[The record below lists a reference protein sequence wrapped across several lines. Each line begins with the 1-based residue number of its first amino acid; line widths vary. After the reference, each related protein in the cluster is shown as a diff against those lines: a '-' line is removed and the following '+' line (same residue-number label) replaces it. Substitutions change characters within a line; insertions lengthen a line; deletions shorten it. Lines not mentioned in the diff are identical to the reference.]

1 MTRLRAAL
9 AQEVDPA
16 SIAVFRMMFGIL
28 AAATALRF
36 VLKGWIQILLV
47 EPEFHFAWIDFIEVP
62 SSRILYVLFGLQF
75 VAGVLIACGVRV
87 RFALFLWL
95 VSFGYVELLD
105 KSLYLNHYV
114 LFSLVG
120 LTLFLSPAARLR
132 LSSNSRGAPQ
142 WLLWILRV
150 EFSMVFFWAGV
161 HKINPDWLLR
171 AEPLTTWLQ
180 AHSEFPVVGP
190 VLAWDSTAVVMS
202 WSGMIY
208 DLGIPLLLLW
218 PRTRMWG
225 LVLVVSFHSMV
236 GLLFPIGVFPFLMMA
251 GALLFCSPQWPRRF
265 LSSRWKGSAEAPRA
279 MRFSGFGLWG
289 VAVLF
294 LTLFP
299 ARSLLGDGNVSWTEN
314 AYRFSWKVLL
324 NEKTGLVNY
333 RVVDPE
339 SQRTWIVS
347 PADELTL
354 NQHQQMR
361 TQPDMIRDYAL
372 HLQSTKQKALNRPVE
387 VYVDAW
393 ASLNGRPS
401 QRLIRSDVDL
411 TQSKSTLKRMNW
423 IVPLAPLSD

>member
-1 MTRLRAAL
+1 
-9 AQEVDPA
+9 
-16 SIAVFRMMFGIL
+16 
-28 AAATALRF
+28 
-36 VLKGWIQILLV
+36 
-47 EPEFHFAWIDFIEVP
+47 
-62 SSRILYVLFGLQF
+62 
-75 VAGVLIACGVRV
+75 
-87 RFALFLWL
+87 
-95 VSFGYVELLD
+95 
-105 KSLYLNHYV
+105 
-114 LFSLVG
+114 
-120 LTLFLSPAARLR
+120 
-132 LSSNSRGAPQ
+132 
-142 WLLWILRV
+142 
-150 EFSMVFFWAGV
+150 
-161 HKINPDWLLR
+161 
-171 AEPLTTWLQ
+171 
-180 AHSEFPVVGP
+180 
-190 VLAWDSTAVVMS
+190 
-202 WSGMIY
+202 
-208 DLGIPLLLLW
+208 
-218 PRTRMWG
+218 
-225 LVLVVSFHSMV
+225 
-236 GLLFPIGVFPFLMMA
+236 
-251 GALLFCSPQWPRRF
+251 
-265 LSSRWKGSAEAPRA
+265 